1 MMDTAVHP
9 TASMEGKRRG
19 TARGRGLSPDPTP
32 FLHEGEL
39 DEDLFMD
46 VLSSIPSSI
55 LILDRGLRVVFANR
69 NFLVKSRKGP
79 GEVLG
84 KKISEIFPAVILYYT
99 NLEENIRAARMG
111 KHLDGGE
118 MEYRTPGL
126 AGRVYFYSLTPLM
139 NEGGRVR
146 NVMLFMDDVTE
157 KKSLGEQVARAERHL
172 ASVVES
178 ANDLI
183 VSMNAA
189 GAVMTWNSA
198 AERILGFSAPDTVGK
213 QFVQLFPDAERAN
226 LEGLFAQLI
235 QGGEPQ
241 EREASM
247 RAKGGQE
254 FLIAWRFSTMKEER
268 GQVVALVGVGRD
280 LTEKRQLEL
289 RLIQSAKMAALG
301 EMAGGIAHE
310 IRNPLAVTSS
320 AAQILLR
327 KGADPE
333 LRNEAAQKIH
343 AAARRAAT
351 IIENLLRF
359 ARPSGGMVESVDVN
373 SAVEDTLSLIGHQ
386 ISLQSIEIQRRL
398 APQLPRVKGNKN
410 QLQQVFMN
418 IILNAH
424 HAMPHGGELIIASR
438 MTGIPVPALPD
449 FAPPP
454 ASNPHA
460 ACDNRPGVEVRF
472 SDTGCG
478 IPQENLSRIFDPFF
492 TTMPFGV
499 GTGLGLSIAYS
510 IVRQH
515 GGTIGVESEVG
526 KGSIFMVHLPAAP
539 AGDAAPGE

>member
-1 MMDTAVHP
+1 METAVHP
-9 TASMEGKRRG
+9 TASTEGKRRG
-19 TARGRGLSPDPTP
+19 TARGRGLSPDPRP

-39 DEDLFMD
+39 GEDLYMD

-84 KKISEIFPAVILYYT
+84 KKISEIFPPAILYYT
-99 NLEENIRAARMG
+99 NLEENIQAAQMG

-126 AGRVYFYSLTPLM
+126 ASRVYFYSLTPLTD
-139 NEGGRVR
+139 EGGRVR

-157 KKSLGEQVARAERHL
+157 KKNLGEQVARAERHL

-183 VSMNAA
+183 VSMDAH
-189 GAVMTWNSA
+189 GSVMTWNSA
-198 AERILGFSAPDTVGK
+198 AERNLGFPARETVSR
-213 QFVQLFPDAERAN
+213 QFIQLFPESERGN
-226 LEGLFAQLI
+226 LEGQFARLI
-235 QGGEPQ
+235 RGGEPQ

-247 RAKGGQE
+247 RAKGGQDL
-254 FLIAWRFSTMKEER
+254 LIAWRFSVMRGER
-268 GQVVALVGVGRD
+268 NQVVGLVGVGRD
-280 LTEKRQLEL
+280 LTEKRRLEL
-289 RLIQSAKMAALG
+289 QLIQSAKMAALG

-310 IRNPLAVTSS
+310 IRNPLAITSS

-327 KGADPE
+327 KGADPD
-333 LRNEAAQKIH
+333 LRNEAARKVH
-343 AAARRAAT
+343 AAADRAAV

-359 ARPSGGMVESVDVN
+359 ARPSGGMVEYVDVN

-386 ISLQSIEIQRRL
+386 ISLHSIEIQRRL
-398 APQLPRVKGNKN
+398 APKLARVKGNKN

-418 IILNAH
+418 IILNAY
-424 HAMPHGGELIIASR
+424 HAMPRGGELIIASGV
-438 MTGIPVPALPD
+438 TGIPVPALPD
-449 FAPPP
+449 CAPPP
-454 ASNPHA
+454 ASNPHT

-492 TTMPFGV
+492 TTMPVGV

>member
-1 MMDTAVHP
+1 
-9 TASMEGKRRG
+9 
-19 TARGRGLSPDPTP
+19 
-32 FLHEGEL
+32 
-39 DEDLFMD
+39 
-46 VLSSIPSSI
+46 
-55 LILDRGLRVVFANR
+55 VVFANR

-79 GEVLG
+79 GEILG
-84 KKISEIFPAVILYYT
+84 KKVSEIFPPAILYYT
-99 NLEENIRAARMG
+99 NLEEDIRAAQMG

-126 AGRVYFYSLTPLM
+126 ASRVYFYSLTPLT

-183 VSMNAA
+183 VSMDAH
-189 GAVMTWNSA
+189 GSVMTWNSA
-198 AERILGFSAPDTVGK
+198 AERVLGFSARETVSR
-213 QFVQLFPDAERAN
+213 QFIQLFPESERGD
-226 LEGLFAQLI
+226 LEGQFARLI
-235 QGGEPQ
+235 RGGEPQ

-247 RAKGGQE
+247 PAKGGQDL
-254 FLIAWRFSTMKEER
+254 LIAWRFSVMRGER
-268 GQVVALVGVGRD
+268 NQVVGLVGVGRD
-280 LTEKRQLEL
+280 LTEKRRLEL
-289 RLIQSAKMAALG
+289 QLIQSAKMAALG

-310 IRNPLAVTSS
+310 IRNPLAITSS

-333 LRNEAAQKIH
+333 LRNEAARKVH
-343 AAARRAAT
+343 AAADRAAV

-359 ARPSGGMVESVDVN
+359 ARPSGGMVEYVDVN

-386 ISLQSIEIQRRL
+386 ISLHSIEIQRRL
-398 APQLPRVKGNKN
+398 APKLPRVKGNKN

-418 IILNAH
+418 ITLNAY
-424 HAMPHGGELIIASR
+424 HAMPHGGELIIASG

-454 ASNPHA
+454 ASNPHV
-460 ACDNRPGVEVRF
+460 ACDDRPGVEVRF

-492 TTMPFGV
+492 TTMPVGV

-539 AGDAAPGE
+539 TGDAAPGE